1 MSLKLQLRRLRLV
14 LSELEKLFF
23 RLLKRL
29 RTLTTKLKVRLSFA
43 LSASFRF
50 TLKKTCLLFFESKF
64 LKKCSF
70 YERVGN
76 SELQSVTPKNLN
88 ISVYLVMG
96 NG

>member
-64 LKKCSF
+64 LKKFPSM
-70 YERVGN
+70 R
-76 SELQSVTPKNLN
+76 ELEIVSYKVLRQKT
-88 ISVYLVMG
+88 
-96 NG
+96 